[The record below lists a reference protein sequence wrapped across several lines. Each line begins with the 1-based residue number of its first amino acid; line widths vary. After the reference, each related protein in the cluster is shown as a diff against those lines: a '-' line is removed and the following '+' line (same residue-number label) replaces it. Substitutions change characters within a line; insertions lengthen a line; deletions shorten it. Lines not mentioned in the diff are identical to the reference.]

1 MLVSSEPT
9 TVENNSVIHLNSG
22 AVYMVFYSVVIMQIE
37 KYPVLLIKSNQNI
50 IVEIGIYLLKAF
62 R

>member
-1 MLVSSEPT
+1 MFVSSEPT

-22 AVYMVFYSVVIMQIE
+22 LVYMVFYSVVIMQSE

-50 IVEIGIYLLKAF
+50 IVEIGIYLLKEF